1 MGWFSHNQ
9 LLVTGQ
15 VGLCTSDGSAI
26 VCTVASYQIDSLGY
40 HTKNR
45 LSGDNC
51 VIWHIL
57 VLSRVGVQGD
67 RPLKTFCQCCEC
79 TLSTKWVS
87 HKGLVR

>member
-1 MGWFSHNQ
+1 MGRFGHNQ

-26 VCTVASYQIDSLGY
+26 VCMVASYQIDSLGY
-40 HTKNR
+40 HTKNQ
-45 LSGDNC
+45 LSRDNW

-67 RPLKTFCQCCEC
+67 RPLKMCCQCYEC

-87 HKGLVR
+87 YKGLVR